1 MVKKKKKKK
10 LRFFFLL
17 GINLWKHFVF
27 VWLEFGENK
36 KVMGFLQFKS
46 GKKKIENLPK
56 LRLFV

>member
-1 MVKKKKKKK
+1 MIHIMSNYICYGKKKK

-17 GINLWKHFVF
+17 GINLGKHFVF

-46 GKKKIENLPK
+46 GKKN
-56 LRLFV
+56 